1 MVVLDDDRYLVH
13 ANPAACRLLGVD
25 ATALAG
31 RRIDEFASASERAT
45 YDRVWASFLLAG
57 YHEGEYELRRADG
70 SRVAVESTLVARV
83 GPARHL
89 SILRDVTERKAK
101 DELLERQRQQL
112 VKAQTIGRFGSWQRD
127 LVTNEIEWSHEM
139 CRICGVDP
147 ESVIRPDQFLHVTHP
162 DDRARLQDVVARR
175 NREA

>member
-1 MVVLDDDRYLVH
+1 MVILDDDRYLVH

-25 ATALAG
+25 AAALAG

-83 GPARHL
+83 GPAQHL

-112 VKAQTIGRFGSWQRD
+112 VKAQAIGRFGSWQRD
-127 LVTNEIEWSHEM
+127 LVTHAVEWSHEM

-147 ESVIRPDQFLHVTHP
+147 ESVIRPDQFLAGHAS
-162 DDRARLQDVVARR
+162 RRSCASARGGERR